1 MIISCENC
9 SKKFDVESALIP
21 EKGRLLECN
30 SCNHRWFYK
39 NENITKVIEPI
50 RNENLDIFDKIDIK
64 KNKPPIIG
72 VKTIIPEKRIIKN
85 VFIKNEKKKNFLNL
99 TVVFIIS
106 FIAFVILLD
115 TFKSPIGKIVPNI
128 EFLLHNLYDSIK
140 DILLFTKDLI

>member
-9 SKKFDVESALIP
+9 SKKFDVESSLIP

-39 NENITKVIEPI
+39 NENITKIIEPI
-50 RNENLDIFDKIDIK
+50 RNENLDIFDKIDLK
-64 KNKPPIIG
+64 KNKPPIIDT
-72 VKTIIPEKRIIKN
+72 KTIIPEKKI
-85 VFIKNEKKKNFLNL
+85 IKNEKKKNFLNS

>member
-1 MIISCENC
+1 M
-9 SKKFDVESALIP
+9 
-21 EKGRLLECN
+21 
-30 SCNHRWFYK
+30 
-39 NENITKVIEPI
+39 
-50 RNENLDIFDKIDIK
+50 DIFDKIDIK